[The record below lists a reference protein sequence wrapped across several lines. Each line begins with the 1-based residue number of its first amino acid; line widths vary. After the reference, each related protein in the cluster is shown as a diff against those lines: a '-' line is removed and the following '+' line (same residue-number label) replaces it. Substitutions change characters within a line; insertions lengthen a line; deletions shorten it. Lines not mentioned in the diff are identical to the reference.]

1 MIAKESSQMSTQA
14 LIAIDVL
21 AMRLKNSGKTKP
33 TQVTRAM
40 AAMVRKSAYA
50 IRLRT
55 RAE

>member
-1 MIAKESSQMSTQA
+1 MIAKESSQISTQA

-40 AAMVRKSAYA
+40 AAIVRKSAYA